1 MKKFIVG
8 VLLFLVSPFMVEA
21 ADYDITDFAVRAYI
35 QDNGDLLVKEI
46 IILDGSFNGYER
58 DLDFKPVLSDRYESS
73 NFYQGS
79 GIDDLTI
86 KGKYVSKYSDDLFL
100 DEDYNTFV
108 EVSNA
113 SNGDKAKYVKSSLSS
128 GYRMRM
134 YYKASKQKV
143 AFYIKY
149 TISNL
154 VVKHND
160 VAELYYPFIGDA
172 FEDKIK
178 NVDIKVYLPDNDE
191 SSFHRVWAHGS
202 LAGEVEKI
210 NNEGLHAYASNI
222 NQGEVLDVRMT
233 FDAKLVPYCSK
244 KSNQVYFDKIID
256 IETKR
261 ANDANQLREELLIK
275 YNIYKYGTIIFY
287 VLVVGL
293 WIYTYYKYGKSPKSL
308 YYAKYNRE
316 FIDDYNVEVI
326 DYLMNKKITP
336 NAMSASIM
344 NLIYKKN
351 ISVQELPD
359 LKKNKDYEFTLEN
372 MDNINESEKILIEFL
387 FDKVGKGKLNNEKKI
402 FTTKDLKKYADGTK
416 TCNTFI
422 SSYTKWKNNIMS
434 VAMRENFYEKS
445 FVPIFFGV
453 FVLILGVLLFIFGVN
468 NGSDFVPGYFIP
480 IVCIIFMFYTILVDK
495 KTIKGAEHYDKWKA
509 FKNFLNDFGAFDLKE
524 LPEIVLWEKYLVYAI
539 IFGLA
544 KTVQK
549 SMNVKI
555 KELDMTSVDYYPSY
569 FYIDLGGSISH
580 SINNAISTAYSRQAA
595 NYSNSHSSSSSGGGF
610 GGGFSGGSG
619 FSGGGGGRGF

>member
-1 MKKFIVG
+1 
-8 VLLFLVSPFMVEA
+8 
-21 ADYDITDFAVRAYI
+21 
-35 QDNGDLLVKEI
+35 
-46 IILDGSFNGYER
+46 
-58 DLDFKPVLSDRYESS
+58 
-73 NFYQGS
+73 
-79 GIDDLTI
+79 
-86 KGKYVSKYSDDLFL
+86 
-100 DEDYNTFV
+100 
-108 EVSNA
+108 
-113 SNGDKAKYVKSSLSS
+113 
-128 GYRMRM
+128 
-134 YYKASKQKV
+134 
-143 AFYIKY
+143 
-149 TISNL
+149 
-154 VVKHND
+154 
-160 VAELYYPFIGDA
+160 
-172 FEDKIK
+172 
-178 NVDIKVYLPDNDE
+178 
-191 SSFHRVWAHGS
+191 
-202 LAGEVEKI
+202 
-210 NNEGLHAYASNI
+210 
-222 NQGEVLDVRMT
+222 
-233 FDAKLVPYCSK
+233 
-244 KSNQVYFDKIID
+244 
-256 IETKR
+256 
-261 ANDANQLREELLIK
+261 
-275 YNIYKYGTIIFY
+275 
-287 VLVVGL
+287 
-293 WIYTYYKYGKSPKSL
+293 
-308 YYAKYNRE
+308 
-316 FIDDYNVEVI
+316 
-326 DYLMNKKITP
+326 
-336 NAMSASIM
+336 
-344 NLIYKKN
+344 
-351 ISVQELPD
+351 
-359 LKKNKDYEFTLEN
+359 